1 MYWKLV
7 LKGDELTFIDYKLP
21 DNTIAVVAA
30 PDQTMATVLF
40 RIYAKYDIIKN
51 FKGNIEPNMVEE
63 ANYDEFLAYIDDIK

>member
-7 LKGDELTFIDYKLP
+7 LKGEELTFIDYKMP

-40 RIYAKYDIIKN
+40 RIYSKYDIIKN

-63 ANYDEFLAYIDDIK
+63 ATYDEFLAYLDVIK